1 MSFRER
7 YSLIYGRDPS
17 DHDDFSSFVESPVGE
32 IEKSLKREIYLAKN
46 IQTKLLS
53 GKIPELSKGEVA
65 GISIPARLIGGDYY
79 DFYPLP
85 NGKLRIVIGDV
96 MGKGIP
102 AAMLMIL
109 TRGAFRSAA
118 ESTQGPGDT
127 LTAMNNALCE
137 DLRSLGSFVT
147 LLCADWDP
155 NTDTLTYANAGH
167 SLPVLIREKK
177 KVEEMPKNNG
187 VMLGGLPNQ
196 TYREKQVHLH
206 RGDCVFFYTDGII
219 EAQNKRGEQYKLY
232 RLIDVLLQHSDKS
245 VHEIEQMVVNSTN
258 EFTEG
263 MLQKDDITMV
273 ILKVGKDKANI
284 SSFSSPA
291 TL

>member
-1 MSFRER
+1 MLFSEQ
-7 YSLIYGRDPS
+7 YSLIHGRVPS
-17 DHDDFSSFVESPVGE
+17 DHDDSSSFVESPVGE
-32 IEKSLKREIYLAKN
+32 MEKSLKREIHLARD
-46 IQTKLLS
+46 IQTKLLN
-53 GKIPELSKGEVA
+53 GKTPKLSKGEVT
-65 GISIPARLIGGDYY
+65 GVSIPARLIGGDYY
-79 DFYPLP
+79 DFYLLP
-85 NGKLRIVIGDV
+85 NDKLRIVIGDV

-118 ESTQGPGDT
+118 DSAQGPGAT

-137 DLRSLGSFVT
+137 DLRTLGSFVT
-147 LLCADWDP
+147 VLCADWDP

-167 SLPVLIREKK
+167 SLPVLIRETK

-196 TYREKQVHLH
+196 IYQEKQVYLH
-206 RGDCVFFYTDGII
+206 RGDDVFFYTDGII

-232 RLIDVLLQHSDKS
+232 RLIDVLLQHSNKS

-263 MLQKDDITMV
+263 MPQKDDLTMV

-284 SSFSSPA
+284 SSCSFA
-291 TL
+291 